1 MMADNANSK
10 EGAQP
15 GIGNLHDCL
24 DESQQFDLRFSGK
37 PIIDKLFRFVI
48 PSPLQ
53 TAHQPRSVLDQFS
66 SCILN
71 NTVPRAPRLG
81 YIERAD
87 LYLRQQE
94 CKRINIKAKRL
105 AIEQIRF
112 QNRCAGS
119 HHGIK
124 DNVSLLRQRTD
135 ELGEGVA
142 VGISLEREWKL

>member
-1 MMADNANSK
+1 MIASTRANSS
-10 EGAQP
+10 
-15 GIGNLHDCL
+15 ICD
-24 DESQQFDLRFSGK
+24 SSGK

-53 TAHQPRSVLDQFS
+53 TAYQPGSVLGQFS

-94 CKRINIKAKRL
+94 CKRIKY
-105 AIEQIRF
+105 QS
-112 QNRCAGS
+112 Q
-119 HHGIK
+119 
-124 DNVSLLRQRTD
+124 T
-135 ELGEGVA
+135 LGD
-142 VGISLEREWKL
+142 

>member
-1 MMADNANSK
+1 M
-10 EGAQP
+10 
-15 GIGNLHDCL
+15 HDCL

-135 ELGEGVA
+135 ELARELRWEFRWKGVEIVRRVTTMFTMKVQILA
-142 VGISLEREWKL
+142 E